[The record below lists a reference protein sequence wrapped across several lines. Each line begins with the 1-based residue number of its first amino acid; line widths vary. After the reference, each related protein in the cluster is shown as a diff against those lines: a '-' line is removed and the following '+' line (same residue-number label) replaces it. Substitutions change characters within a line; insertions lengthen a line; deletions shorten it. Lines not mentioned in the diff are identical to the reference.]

1 MDKVQVDIQLLIWI
15 AASDAANIVNNI
27 FSNNLAAPVI
37 IISSDSKLNLNFFLV
52 PDINRLF
59 FLPHNA
65 QNRYATLFLS
75 SIRATLSK

>member
-1 MDKVQVDIQLLIWI
+1 MDSCQH
-15 AASDAANIVNNI
+15 AANIRQQYL
-27 FSNNLAAPVI
+27 FQQLAAPVI

-75 SIRATLSK
+75 SIRATLK